1 MIHRRDEFRGA
12 QATIDKVHQLAKD
25 GKINL
30 FTQYQMASVKGDK
43 NLESIDIKHDNNE
56 IKNLK
61 TDYVLGFFGLIMQLG
76 PIANWGLNI
85 DKKTIEVDTEK
96 FETNQKGIYAVGD
109 ICNYPGKLK
118 LILSGFHEGA
128 LAARA
133 CFKLARPNEKYRFEF
148 TTSSKTIKER
158 LGVKKVIEL
167 YSANTPNGKK
177 ISIMLEEIGYEY
189 KVINIDLNK
198 GDQFKPEFK
207 KISPFSKIPVIID
220 QDNNKNIFESGAI
233 LMYLAEQSG
242 KFYDTKDR
250 LEINQWLMAQMGY
263 VGPMLGQHH
272 QFHHYNPGKSQ
283 FGEERYFKISKRIYE
298 ELDERL
304 SKSRF
309 LAGENYT
316 IADIGTFPWIAR
328 HEWHDI
334 GLKNYKN
341 LTRWYVEISEREAVK
356 KGFKFMNKDEVPPK
370 P

>member
-1 MIHRRDEFRGA
+1 MID
-12 QATIDKVHQLAKD
+12 
-25 GKINL
+25 
-30 FTQYQMASVKGDK
+30 
-43 NLESIDIKHDNNE
+43 
-56 IKNLK
+56 
-61 TDYVLGFFGLIMQLG
+61 
-76 PIANWGLNI
+76 
-85 DKKTIEVDTEK
+85 
-96 FETNQKGIYAVGD
+96 
-109 ICNYPGKLK
+109 
-118 LILSGFHEGA
+118 
-128 LAARA
+128 
-133 CFKLARPNEKYRFEF
+133 
-148 TTSSKTIKER
+148 
-158 LGVKKVIEL
+158 L

-304 SKSRF
+304 SQSRF